1 MSLADDIFKRC
12 TEVAPPRLKALLGP
26 GLLTFHAAGHLGLAL
41 GWGSVDVREDLWLDE
56 AAHF

>member
-12 TEVAPPRLKALLGP
+12 TAVAPPRLEALLAP
-26 GLLTFHAAGHLGLAL
+26 GLLTFHAAGNLRRAH
-41 GWGSVDVREDLWLDE
+41 GWSSVDVREDLRLDE